1 LSVLG
6 EDYSRNALCALNLIS
21 TFLLQLFYSEN
32 ANISGNTFICRR
44 NIFLV
49 LILSAFEWFLLA
61 YIFTAP
67 IWIIQCLFSCHTQLH
82 ISFIFITKTIDGEI
96 FSVYAYIS
104 IYTSLI
110 DDGVIFRKK
119 SFSYTTC
126 ILFDTI
132 LDYVVSIY
140 FTVLILD
147 IILNHQLMMH
157 DK

>member
-1 LSVLG
+1 VL
-6 EDYSRNALCALNLIS
+6 
-21 TFLLQLFYSEN
+21 
-32 ANISGNTFICRR
+32 FI
-44 NIFLV
+44 
-49 LILSAFEWFLLA
+49 E
-61 YIFTAP
+61 Y
-67 IWIIQCLFSCHTQLH
+67 
-82 ISFIFITKTIDGEI
+82 FINKTIDGEL

-110 DDGVIFRKK
+110 DEGVIFRKK